1 MNRNIIIQA
10 LLAAVVAFLGS
21 REAIGRALPPVTGA
35 QQPLDQ
41 VSSPTPTF
49 DPMATPVLPENPTQ
63 IDLGRFS
70 YFFNCMPCHGDIG
83 QGLTDAFR
91 QTWVEDHQNCWG
103 RGCHAG
109 RQMDEGFPLPTIIPA
124 VISDTDA
131 LQNFHAFDEL
141 YNYLRT
147 THPPQR
153 PGKLSDDDYRA
164 LTAFLWV
171 ENGKSASEIP
181 AGPIATGEPTASEAA
196 ASRTPTET
204 TRATETPSPA
214 VTAQGVA
221 ALPVEAASAT
231 ATAPEVAI
239 TQSAAPQSGL
249 IGAIILVVFA
259 GAVLLI
265 WRNRRRAS

>member
-164 LTAFLWV
+164 LTAFLWA
-171 ENGKSASEIP
+171 ENGKPVSEVP
-181 AGPIATGEPTASEAA
+181 AEPEGTSELTASETAV
-196 ASRTPTET
+196 SE
-204 TRATETPSPA
+204 RATETAKATGTPIPT
-214 VTAQGVA
+214 VTAQAIA
-221 ALPVEAASAT
+221 ALPVEATPAASAEPAV
-231 ATAPEVAI
+231 ATAKL
-239 TQSAAPQSGL
+239 AASPWGF
-249 IGAIILVVFA
+249 IGVFILVVFA

-265 WRNRRRAS
+265 WRNRSRPS